1 MRALIAWIEG
11 RRVGTFTESPR
22 PDGSIHYAFDY
33 ESVTSKDIVSLTMV
47 PTEAQRRFELPVFPP
62 PFDMVLPEGER
73 RTQIEGVR
81 KILRTDSFSLLGYV
95 GGNPVNRVQFLAPDQ
110 TPGEL
115 PPELPAPAE
124 IASTRDGLALFR
136 DLVADLDLRQG
147 IAGVQPKVLGA
158 PAPEK
163 VSAQLR
169 QFRGSTHILKASTT
183 RFPFLAANEFL
194 CLGVLARAGIRVP
207 TTTLSAD
214 GQLLLVDRFDV
225 QADGHVRGFEE
236 AAALMGETSETKYQ
250 RDVGSMID
258 VLCDF
263 IAPLAHANTR
273 LILAKAL
280 VLNHL
285 LGNGDAH
292 LKNFGVLYDDDTRVE
307 LAPIYDCVSTLPYI
321 PNDVPALT
329 LSVEWYSKAWW
340 PRIKIE
346 EFVAHYGGLSQR
358 QIVALFE
365 EAFDAVMAGVGAARQ
380 YGRDIA
386 GFAELAETIATLWT
400 TRVDS
405 FRAEPSQLKKVRR
418 GKTS

>member
-1 MRALIAWIEG
+1 
-11 RRVGTFTESPR
+11 
-22 PDGSIHYAFDY
+22 
-33 ESVTSKDIVSLTMV
+33 
-47 PTEAQRRFELPVFPP
+47 
-62 PFDMVLPEGER
+62 
-73 RTQIEGVR
+73 
-81 KILRTDSFSLLGYV
+81 
-95 GGNPVNRVQFLAPDQ
+95 
-110 TPGEL
+110 
-115 PPELPAPAE
+115 
-124 IASTRDGLALFR
+124 
-136 DLVADLDLRQG
+136 
-147 IAGVQPKVLGA
+147 VQPKVLGA

-163 VSAQLR
+163 LSVELR

-194 CLGVLARAGIRVP
+194 CLGVLAQAGICVP
-207 TTTLSAD
+207 RTTLSAD
-214 GQLLLVDRFDV
+214 GQLLPVDRFDV
-225 QADGHVRGFEE
+225 QIDGHLKGFEE

-250 RDVGSMID
+250 RDVGSMIE

-273 LILAKAL
+273 LTLAKAL

-292 LKNFGVLYDDDTRVE
+292 LKNFGVLYDDETRVE

-346 EFVAHYGGLSQR
+346 EFVADYGGLSQR

-365 EAFDAVMAGVGAARQ
+365 EAFDAVMAGVSAARQ

-386 GFAELAETIATLWT
+386 GFADLAETIATLWMR
-400 TRVDS
+400 RVER
-405 FRAEPSQLKKVRR
+405 FRAEPSGLKKMRPR
-418 GKTS
+418 NKR

>member
-1 MRALIAWIEG
+1 MRTLIAWIEG
-11 RRVGTFTESPR
+11 RRVGAFTESPQ
-22 PDGSIHYAFDY
+22 PDGSTHYAFDY
-33 ESVTSKDIVSLTMV
+33 EAVTSEDIVSLTMV
-47 PTEAQRRFELPVFPP
+47 PNEAQRRFELPVFPP
-62 PFDMVLPEGER
+62 PFDLVLPEGER
-73 RTQIEGVR
+73 RAKIEGVR
-81 KILRTDSFSLLGYV
+81 KIVRADSFSLLGYV

-110 TPGEL
+110 APGE
-115 PPELPAPAE
+115 PPPPLPAPAE
-124 IASTRDGLALFR
+124 IASTHHGLALFQ
-136 DLVADLDLRQG
+136 DLVANLDLRQG

-163 VSAQLR
+163 VSAELR

-194 CLGVLARAGIRVP
+194 CLGVLARAGLRVP
-207 TTTLSAD
+207 KVTLSAD
-214 GQLLLVDRFDV
+214 GQLLLVERFDV
-225 QADGHVRGFEE
+225 QPDGHLKGFEE
-236 AAALMGETSETKYQ
+236 AAALMGETSATKYQ
-250 RDVGSMID
+250 RDVGSMIEA
-258 VLCDF
+258 LCDF
-263 IAPLAHANTR
+263 IAPLAHANAR
-273 LILAKAL
+273 LMLAKSL

-292 LKNFGVLYDDDTRVE
+292 LKNFGVLYDDDARVE
-307 LAPIYDCVSTLPYI
+307 LAPIYDCVSTLPYL

-346 EFVAHYGGLSQR
+346 EFVADYGRLSQR

-365 EAFDAVMAGVGAARQ
+365 EAFDAVMMGVSAARQ

-386 GFAELAETIATLWT
+386 GFAELSETIATLWM

-405 FRAEPSQLKKVRR
+405 FRCEPSQLKKARA
-418 GKTS
+418 GKPP

>member
-1 MRALIAWIEG
+1 MRELIAWIEG
-11 RRVGTFTESPR
+11 RRVGAFTESPQ

-33 ESVTSKDIVSLTMV
+33 ESVTSEDIVSLTMV
-47 PTEAQRRFELPVFPP
+47 PSEAQRRFELPVFPP

-73 RTQIEGVR
+73 RAKIEGVR

-95 GGNPVNRVQFLAPDQ
+95 GGNPVNRVQFLAPEQ
-110 TPGEL
+110 TPGEP

-136 DLVADLDLRQG
+136 DLVANLDLRQG

-163 VSAQLR
+163 LSAELR

-183 RFPFLAANEFL
+183 RFPFLAANESL
-194 CLGVLARAGIRVP
+194 CLGVLARAGICVP
-207 TTTLSAD
+207 KVTLSAD

-225 QADGHVRGFEE
+225 QSDGHLKGFEE

-250 RDVGSMID
+250 RDVGSMIE

-263 IAPLAHANTR
+263 IAPVAHANAR
-273 LILAKAL
+273 LMLAKAL

-292 LKNFGVLYDDDTRVE
+292 LKNFGVLYDDEARVE

-346 EFVAHYGGLSQR
+346 EFVADYGGLSQ
-358 QIVALFE
+358 QHIVALFE
-365 EAFDAVMAGVGAARQ
+365 EAFDAVMAGVDAARR

-386 GFAELAETIATLWT
+386 GFADLAATIATLWM

-405 FRAEPSQLKKVRR
+405 FRAEPSQLKKVRPR
-418 GKTS
+418 NKP